1 MHSCMLHT
9 HDGRI
14 VAIKYTNFCSW
25 IQRAYRHGGGI
36 HQLLSNAVATNKVM
50 HILVY
55 ADEITPENVLAPVTA
70 RKVWAIYATI
80 KEFHTHCQNIH
91 ARATI
96 CVVRSSTVNMLDG
109 HLSQLLKA
117 ILHDWFTTHV
127 LHLQG
132 LQLHEPVGQAQ
143 PLPHKRFYAKLGL
156 FIMDGGAHK
165 FALSMKGDAGCR
177 FCSRCKNVKMFF
189 SARMASRTKG
199 KMMSHRSWLQWAASP
214 STKTSIYQQMTR
226 FGLHGPGWAADWMPY
241 HKMDS
246 NYGIQL
252 LELFFQACHLGRQ
265 QPPGHR
271 APNQNYL
278 PWLDACLAL
287 PRSVEQ
293 LPLQFIG
300 SHGLL
305 VQLAWVVG
313 PLACAKRFPKLQTS
327 LLAAAQKGWKIEEPG
342 RFQALPVNFWPFCL
356 WCLIIWMQSKQV
368 QPATKQV
375 CCASK
380 LWTFWW
386 NSLVPLGRRQ
396 SCPTR

>member
-1 MHSCMLHT
+1 MLHT
-9 HDGRI
+9 HDSRI

-70 RKVWAIYATI
+70 RKVWAIYAAI

-91 ARATI
+91 AWATI

-177 FCSRCKNVKMFF
+177 FCSRCKNVFLSKDGKQDQGEDDEPQELTTVSSFTKYLDLHL
-189 SARMASRTKG
+189 STDREIWASWARMSSRLDAIPQNEFKLWETAAGIIFPSMPSWQTAASRT
-199 KMMSHRSWLQWAASP
+199 SCTQ
-214 STKTSIYQQMTR
+214 
-226 FGLHGPGWAADWMPY
+226 
-241 HKMDS
+241 
-246 NYGIQL
+246 
-252 LELFFQACHLGRQ
+252 
-265 QPPGHR
+265 
-271 APNQNYL
+271 
-278 PWLDACLAL
+278 
-287 PRSVEQ
+287 
-293 LPLQFIG
+293 
-300 SHGLL
+300 
-305 VQLAWVVG
+305 
-313 PLACAKRFPKLQTS
+313 PKLFTMTGCMPCF
-327 LLAAAQKGWKIEEPG
+327 ARE
-342 RFQALPVNFWPFCL
+342 C
-356 WCLIIWMQSKQV
+356 
-368 QPATKQV
+368 
-375 CCASK
+375 
-380 LWTFWW
+380 
-386 NSLVPLGRRQ
+386 
-396 SCPTR
+396 